1 MSREPEGQSGLQIG
15 QIVLLVLI
23 LGLFILVGIKYF
35 PSSTGGPVTNIP
47 KEIQLN
53 YIPSDYNFDVDEG
66 DALAIL
72 TNPKRYRRE
81 FNQLV
86 YDLNMSIL
94 NHVATRMGLNATIRS
109 KLPKEYDKHH
119 SYLRNLYYDDFLMIK
134 DTSSTIYQ
142 TWYDNKFRGATDVLY
157 EVAAKYTCYLVNN
170 VIGNLIPLRDGAF
183 YGKGKKVDTPC
194 GIAMSEALAPFMKKL
209 EDRANIEDFGLARG
223 LLQERVEKVI
233 AELATLEIR
242 DKKGL
247 TKQLKTKLLGLNVST
262 TDIEISAI
270 SIMKIGFRLDDYFDI
285 KLNSSARLV
294 TVTLPPPVILSHE
307 VYPKLDKLDIGW
319 LREIKESDLNR
330 AFNSL
335 REEFRREAVEGDAFD
350 KAKEHAKEVLLTM
363 MGPMISS
370 LSGRYKLKVRFQEEG
385 EKPEFAPKD
394 QFKDLDR
401 TKKR

>member
-1 MSREPEGQSGLQIG
+1 MSKEPEGQSGLRIG
-15 QIVLLVLI
+15 QIILLVLI

-35 PSSTGGPVTNIP
+35 PSSTGGPITNIP

-94 NHVATRMGLNATIRS
+94 NHVATRMGLSAAVRA

-134 DTSSTIYQ
+134 DTTSTIYQ
-142 TWYDNKFRGATDVLY
+142 TWYDNKFRGSTDVLY

-170 VIGNLIPLRDGAF
+170 VIGNLVPLRDGAF

-194 GIAMSEALAPFMKKL
+194 GIAMTEALAPFMKKL

-223 LLQERVEKVI
+223 LLQQRVEKVI

-247 TKQLKTKLLGLNVST
+247 TKQLKTKLLGVNVST

-270 SIMKIGFRLDDYFDI
+270 SIMKIGFRLDEYFDI
-285 KLNSSARLV
+285 KLNSAARLV

-401 TKKR
+401 LKKR